1 MKSFSISRVA
11 QYARYHYSVT
21 RFNYLSYI
29 LAMIALP
36 TLFGILDK
44 NLYTAKE
51 MLIPIYIFAGIAMAV
66 ATTRMM
72 RGRGTKIMDSVLPV
86 TAAERHVFNVF
97 NLAVVYPVLFAIV
110 AAVVLGIVSIFNEFS
125 ISFGDAYWMLAYDT
139 LLEWPVYVLI
149 QIGCSTALLINL
161 LARRSLILAYM
172 IAFFG
177 SLTLLV
183 LFVLGM
189 QWLSDNVE
197 FSWSFNP
204 TAAERDVI
212 RYILETIF
220 CLIPVAIY
228 TLCYIVLRKRQV
240 KW

>member
-11 QYARYHYSVT
+11 HYARYHYSVT
-21 RFNYLSYI
+21 RFNYLSFI

-36 TLFGILDK
+36 TLFGILRK
-44 NLYTAKE
+44 NLYTAE
-51 MLIPIYIFAGIAMAV
+51 GMLIPIYIFAGVAMAV
-66 ATTRMM
+66 ATTRTM
-72 RGRGTKIMDSVLPV
+72 RGRGTKIMDGVLPV

-97 NLAVVYPVLFAIV
+97 NLAVVYPVLFALV
-110 AAVVLGIVSIFNEFS
+110 AAVTLGIVSIFNKAS
-125 ISFGDAYWMLAYDT
+125 ISFGEAYALLAEDT
-139 LLEWPVYVLI
+139 LLEWKVYVVI

-172 IAFFG
+172 IAYFG
-177 SLTLLV
+177 SQALLV
-183 LFVLGM
+183 LFFFGM
-189 QWLSDNVE
+189 EWLSDNVE

-220 CLIPVAIY
+220 CLIPVVIY
-228 TLCYIVLRKRQV
+228 TLCYVVLRKRQV

>member
-1 MKSFSISRVA
+1 MKSVSISRVA
-11 QYARYHYSVT
+11 HYARYHYSVT
-21 RFNYLSYI
+21 RFTYLSYI

-36 TLFGILDK
+36 TLFGILSK
-44 NLYTAKE
+44 NLHTAE
-51 MLIPIYIFAGIAMAV
+51 GMLIPIYIFAGVAMAV
-66 ATTRMM
+66 ATTRTM
-72 RGRGTKIMDSVLPV
+72 RGRGTKIMDGVLPV

-97 NLAVVYPVLFAIV
+97 NLAVVYPVLFALV
-110 AAVVLGIVSIFNEFS
+110 AAVTLGIVSIFNKAS
-125 ISFGDAYWMLAYDT
+125 ISFGEAYWMLAYDT

-172 IAFFG
+172 IAYFG
-177 SLTLLV
+177 SQALLV
-183 LFVLGM
+183 LFFFGM
-189 QWLSDNVE
+189 EWLSDNVE

-204 TAAERDVI
+204 TEAEMDAI
-212 RYILETIF
+212 EYTLKTLF

>member
-11 QYARYHYSVT
+11 HYARYHYSVT
-21 RFNYLSYI
+21 RFNYLSFI

-36 TLFGILDK
+36 TLFGILGK

-51 MLIPIYIFAGIAMAV
+51 MLIPIYIFAGVAMAV
-66 ATTRMM
+66 TTTRTM

-97 NLAVVYPVLFAIV
+97 NLAVVYPVLFALV
-110 AAVVLGIVSIFNEFS
+110 AAVTLGIVSIFNKAS
-125 ISFGDAYWMLAYDT
+125 ISFGEAYWMLAYDT

-172 IAFFG
+172 IAYFG
-177 SLTLLV
+177 SQALLV
-183 LFVLGM
+183 LFFFGM
-189 QWLSDNVE
+189 EWLSDNVE

>member
-1 MKSFSISRVA
+1 
-11 QYARYHYSVT
+11 
-21 RFNYLSYI
+21 
-29 LAMIALP
+29 
-36 TLFGILDK
+36 
-44 NLYTAKE
+44 
-51 MLIPIYIFAGIAMAV
+51 
-66 ATTRMM
+66 
-72 RGRGTKIMDSVLPV
+72 MDGVLPV

-97 NLAVVYPVLFAIV
+97 NLAVVYPMLFALV
-110 AAVVLGIVSIFNEFS
+110 AAVTLGIVLIFNKSSWTFCEVYS
-125 ISFGDAYWMLAYDT
+125 ELAEET
-139 LLEWPVYVLI
+139 LLWWPIYALT

-161 LARRSLILAYM
+161 FARRSLILAYM

-197 FSWSFNP
+197 FGWSFNP
-204 TAAERDVI
+204 TEAERDVI

-228 TLCYIVLRKRQV
+228 TLCYVVLRKRQV